1 MSVLAGTDLTKAY
14 GARTLLDKV
23 SVSIGEGERVGV
35 VGRNGAGKSTLAK
48 ILSGA
53 ESADTGTVS
62 VRRGARVTYVAQEPD
77 LSVGGTVRTFVA
89 SGLEAWGEARRAY
102 DEATAAVE
110 ADAGADA
117 SALSAWL
124 DKQSKAAAEIERLG
138 GWERAHEVERV
149 AQSLGLGDELD
160 HDVLKLSGGQQR
172 RAALAR
178 ALVGAPDVLLLDEP
192 TNHLDADTIAWLE
205 QYLVEG
211 LSGALFMVTHDR
223 WLLDRVVDRTLEVD
237 RGAVHSYNG
246 GYGEYLAAKAERMA
260 LAERTEQN
268 RKNFL
273 STELE
278 WLRRQPKARTGKQ
291 KARIARAE
299 TALTAEPL
307 RADRTVTLSAD
318 VADVGRQVLDLRDV
332 TLGVGGKTLVT
343 HLDLSVMAGERLGVL
358 GPNGSGKTTLLRL
371 IAGQVP
377 AMGGEVVFGRR
388 TRVSYLDQA
397 RAGLDPAE
405 SVLESVASAVPE
417 VDRER
422 VDPRSYL
429 ERFAFD
435 NQAQKKSVAALS
447 GGERAR
453 LALARTLASAANLL
467 LLDEPSNDLDIDTL
481 SALEDFLSTYEG
493 ALLVVTHDRY
503 LLDRVTTGILSFEGG
518 KVERYAGAYQA
529 YALAR
534 ERAKEARAR
543 EEADAA
549 ARVARPRSERP
560 KATGLSKNEQ
570 KELDGILDRVDAAET
585 AIVAIEAELADPAL
599 YAGGRE
605 DPRVAEIR
613 ARLTRA
619 KDDAA
624 ALTARWEL
632 LEAKRGGG

>member
-77 LSVGGTVRTFVA
+77 LSVGGTVRSFVA

-110 ADAGADA
+110 AGAQA
-117 SALSAWL
+117 AALDAWL

-307 RADRTVTLSAD
+307 RVDRAVTLSAD
-318 VADVGRQVLDLRDV
+318 VADVGRQVLDLRGV
-332 TLGVGGKTLVT
+332 TLGVGGKTLVQ
-343 HLDLSVMAGERLGVL
+343 HIDLSVMAGERLGVL

-377 AMGGEVVFGRR
+377 AMAGEVVFGRR

-397 RAGLDPAE
+397 RAGLDPDE
-405 SVLESVASAVPE
+405 SVLESVARAVPE

-467 LLDEPSNDLDIDTL
+467 LLDEPSNDLDIETL

-534 ERAKEARAR
+534 ERAKESRAR

-549 ARVARPRSERP
+549 AGATRSRSERP

-585 AIVAIEAELADPAL
+585 AIVTIEAELADPAL

-619 KDDAA
+619 KADAA
-624 ALTARWEL
+624 SLTARWEL